1 MASFE
6 FQFEAPIVYTRELAL
21 DNKHTVHSRKTN
33 LSYKHSCHTPAHFQ
47 GQMLFQVQMG
57 LIHSVK
63 FERAKL
69 NLLESS
75 ELNLEYCHM
84 IVLSEFWIVL
94 TNKKKLP

>member
-1 MASFE
+1 MAYFE

-33 LSYKHSCHTPAHFQ
+33 LSYKHSRHTPAHFQ
-47 GQMLFQVQMG
+47 VQMLFQVQMG
-57 LIHSVK
+57 LLHSVK

-75 ELNLEYCHM
+75 E
-84 IVLSEFWIVL
+84 
-94 TNKKKLP
+94 